1 MTSSFSQNRPII
13 LWLFTGCLLIATMV
27 VVGGITRLTGSGLSI
42 VEWDV
47 IMGTLPPL
55 NDTQWELMFEK
66 YKQTPQYIHENFD
79 FSTEEFKSIFWWE
92 YIHRLIGRFIG
103 IVFLI
108 PFLYFYFTKK
118 ISKELLPKLLIL
130 FVMGGFQGFL
140 GWFMVKS
147 GLSKDPMVSHYRL
160 AAHLTT
166 AFLTFG
172 YTFWVALGLIYP
184 NKTENNVATLKMK
197 KYINGF
203 FVLLLV
209 QIVYGAFVA
218 GLRAGKICNTFPL
231 MCDSLVP
238 DIFNNGSILHTI
250 FESHMGVQFIHRTLA
265 YMVFAFALFIWWQA
279 KNQALSLQ
287 IKKATTVLLAIV
299 LLQFLLGVIT
309 ILYAV
314 PISMGVIHQLG
325 AFLLFAVTLFAMH
338 RVRYQ

>member
-1 MTSSFSQNRPII
+1 MANYFTQNRPII
-13 LWLFTGCLLIATMV
+13 IWLFTGCLLIATMV

-55 NDTQWELMFEK
+55 NEAEWELMFEK

-79 FSTEEFKSIFWWE
+79 FSTEDFKSIFWWE
-92 YIHRLIGRFIG
+92 YIHRLIGRIIG
-103 IVFLI
+103 IVFLV
-108 PFLYFYFTKK
+108 PFLYFYITKK
-118 ISKELLPKLLIL
+118 INKELLPKLLII
-130 FVMGGFQGFL
+130 FFMGGFQGFL

-160 AAHLTT
+160 AAHLIT

-172 YTFWVALGLIYP
+172 YTFWVALGLIYSQ
-184 NKTENNVATLKMK
+184 KTENNVLTLKIK
-197 KYINGF
+197 KYLNVF
-203 FVLLLV
+203 FAILLV
-209 QIVYGAFVA
+209 QIIYGAFVA

-238 DIFNNGSILHTI
+238 DIFSNGSLVHTI

-265 YMVFAFALFIWWQA
+265 YIVFVFALFIWWQA
-279 KNQALSLQ
+279 KKQECFLP
-287 IKKATTVLLAIV
+287 IKKAANILVAV
-299 LLQFLLGVIT
+299 VSLQFLLGVIT

-325 AFLLFAVTLFAMH
+325 AFLLFAVTLFSMH
-338 RVRYQ
+338 RVRFQ

>member
-1 MTSSFSQNRPII
+1 MTSSFSQNRPLI
-13 LWLFTGCLLIATMV
+13 LWLFSGCLLVATMV

-55 NDTQWELMFEK
+55 NEAQWEEMFEK

-92 YIHRLIGRFIG
+92 YIHRLIGRIIG
-103 IVFLI
+103 IVFII

-172 YTFWVALGLIYP
+172 YTFWVALGIMYP
-184 NKTENNVATLKMK
+184 QKTENDVATLKMK
-197 KYINGF
+197 KYINMF
-203 FVLLLV
+203 FILLLI

-238 DIFNNGSILHTI
+238 DIFSSGSLVHTV

-265 YMVFAFALFIWWQA
+265 YLVLAFVLFIWWQA
-279 KNQALSLQ
+279 KNQALSIP
-287 IKKATTVLLAIV
+287 IKKAANVLLAV
-299 LLQFLLGVIT
+299 ALLQFLLGVFT

-325 AFLLFAVTLFAMH
+325 AFLLFAVTLFTMH
-338 RVRYQ
+338 RLRFQ

>member
-1 MTSSFSQNRPII
+1 MTSSFSQHRPII
-13 LWLFTGCLLIATMV
+13 IWLFTGCLLIATMV

-42 VEWDV
+42 VEWGV

-55 NDTQWELMFEK
+55 NEAQWEEMFEK

-92 YIHRLIGRFIG
+92 YIHRLIGRIIG

-118 ISKELLPKLLIL
+118 ISKELLPKLLII
-130 FVMGGFQGFL
+130 FIMGGFQGFL

-184 NKTENNVATLKMK
+184 KKLENDVQTLKLK
-197 KYINGF
+197 KYTNAF
-203 FVLLLV
+203 FVLLLI
-209 QIVYGAFVA
+209 QIIYGAFVA

-231 MCDSLVP
+231 MCDSLMP
-238 DIFNNGSILHTI
+238 DIFRNGSFLHAI
-250 FESHMGVQFIHRTLA
+250 FETHMGVQFVHRSLA
-265 YMVFAFALFIWWQA
+265 YLVLAFVLVIWWKV
-279 KNQALSLQ
+279 KNQNFSQ
-287 IKKATTVLLAIV
+287 PIKQASNALLAIV
-299 LLQFLLGVIT
+299 SVQFLLGVIT

-325 AFLLFAVTLFAMH
+325 AFLLFAITLFFMYKL
-338 RVRYQ
+338 RFE

>member
-1 MTSSFSQNRPII
+1 MTNSFSQNRPII
-13 LWLFTGCLLIATMV
+13 IWLFIGCLLIATMV

-47 IMGTLPPL
+47 IMGALPPL
-55 NDTQWELMFEK
+55 NDAQWELMFEK

-92 YIHRLIGRFIG
+92 YIHRLLGRIIGV
-103 IVFLI
+103 VFLI

-118 ISKELLPKLLIL
+118 INKELLPKLLIL

-172 YTFWVALGLIYP
+172 YTFWVALSIIYP
-184 NKTENNVATLKMK
+184 AKTENNVATLKMK
-197 KYINGF
+197 KYINAF
-203 FVLLLV
+203 LILLLI

-238 DIFNNGSILHTI
+238 DIFSNGSILHTI

-265 YMVFAFALFIWWQA
+265 YFVLAFALFIWWQA
-279 KNQALSLQ
+279 KKQAFSLQ
-287 IKKATTVLLAIV
+287 IKKATNILLAIV

-325 AFLLFAVTLFAMH
+325 AFLLFAATLFAMH
-338 RVRYQ
+338 RVRFR